1 MIKRWFEPIMCFL
14 IAVVSYICY
23 LCSHVTFYMEDVG
36 WFGWEL
42 VKINL
47 KMEFPFVQY
56 RCAFEWMMIF
66 ALIGGLVLL
75 RYRKIGVPILILGA
89 ILPLRLSP
97 IFIEC
102 YRTPFEHMPS
112 SAHIL
117 ALMPVVL
124 ATCLVVIA
132 IIAWIRKP
140 LQKEKLEEIK
150 KKLE

>member
-1 MIKRWFEPIMCFL
+1 MEPFPFGKSEMAKI
-14 IAVVSYICY
+14 
-23 LCSHVTFYMEDVG
+23 
-36 WFGWEL
+36 GWEL
-42 VKINL
+42 HKINL
-47 KMEFPFVQY
+47 KLEFPFLLYQS
-56 RCAFEWMMIF
+56 AFLLIMIF
-66 ALIGGLVLL
+66 AMIGGLVLM
-75 RYRKIGVPILILGA
+75 RYRKIGVPILILGG
-89 ILPLRLSP
+89 IFQFQLSP
-97 IFIEC
+97 LFIE
-102 YRTPFEHMPS
+102 YSRTSFKFLPS